1 MQTTEPEPVLRRARW
16 RTVDILVASVIAVV
30 FGVIFQIWNLVWK
43 GTEGFLA
50 AYPPG
55 QALIYGVWLIPAV
68 LAAIVIRRPGA
79 AVLTETV
86 AALVSLLLGS
96 PYGPIVVLQ
105 GAIEGLGVEL
115 VFAAFAYRRF
125 QVPIAV
131 VAGAVGGLAAGLFDA
146 LYWYPGT
153 SWTTLRLPY
162 IGFATLSSAVIA
174 GVGSYLLVRAMAPTG
189 VLDRFPVG
197 RERARV

>member
-1 MQTTEPEPVLRRARW
+1 MQSTEQEPVLSRARW

-30 FGVIFQIWNLVWK
+30 FGVIFQVWNLVWK
-43 GTEGFLA
+43 GTEGFMA

-68 LAAIVIRRPGA
+68 LAAVIIRRPGA
-79 AVLTETV
+79 AVFTETL

-96 PYGPIVVLQ
+96 PWGGSVVLQ
-105 GAIEGLGVEL
+105 GALEGLGVEL
-115 VFAAFAYRRF
+115 VFAAFAYRRY
-125 QVPIAV
+125 QMPIAV

-146 LYWYPGT
+146 IVWYPGF
-153 SWTTLRLPY
+153 SWTGMRLPY
-162 IGFATLSSAVIA
+162 IGFAILSSAVIA
-174 GVGSYLLVRAMAPTG
+174 GAGTYFLVRAMAPTG